1 LLTPTTTEDP
11 FPKETIP
18 PRLLFSV
25 DAFVPQFPYRMAWL
39 SVGSVSDDLVF
50 VNALDAAATE
60 YKRIIAESQS
70 R

>member
-1 LLTPTTTEDP
+1 
-11 FPKETIP
+11 
-18 PRLLFSV
+18 
-25 DAFVPQFPYRMAWL
+25 MAWL